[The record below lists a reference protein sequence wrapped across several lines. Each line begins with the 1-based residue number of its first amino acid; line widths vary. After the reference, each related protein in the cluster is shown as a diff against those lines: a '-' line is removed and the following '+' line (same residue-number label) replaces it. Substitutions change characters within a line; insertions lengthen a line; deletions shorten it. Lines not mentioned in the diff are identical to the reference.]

1 MKAKETKMQTAVIRK
16 LLTVAMLT
24 CLLPP
29 AFSQNWLKVNE
40 QNGST
45 TYIDSFTIREDKNLP
60 MVWMLSNYSSRSP
73 FGAMSSIAHTEF
85 DCMKNR
91 YRHIQSIGYSEPMG
105 EGKVTTIETP
115 SKQFGFGF
123 VSDWYPI
130 KPGSGLEPVLKTVCR

>member
-1 MKAKETKMQTAVIRK
+1 MRITANKK

-24 CLLPP
+24 FLLPP

-45 TYIDSFTIREDKNLP
+45 TYIDSLTIREDKSLP

-73 FGAMSSIAHTEF
+73 FGEMSSIAHTEF
-85 DCMKNR
+85 DCVESR
-91 YRHIQSIGYSEPMG
+91 YRSIKLIGYSEPMG

-115 SKQFGFGF
+115 SKQFGLGF
-123 VSDWYPI
+123 VSDWRSI
-130 KPGSGLEPVLKTVCR
+130 KPGNSLEPVLKTVCR

>member
-1 MKAKETKMQTAVIRK
+1 MQTTAIKK
-16 LLTVAMLT
+16 LLTVAVLT

-45 TYIDSFTIREDKNLP
+45 TYIDSFTIREDEKLP

-73 FGAMSSIAHTEF
+73 FGEMSSIAHREF
-85 DCMKNR
+85 DCMESR
-91 YRHIQSIGYSEPMG
+91 YRNIKLIGYSEPMG
-105 EGKVTTIETP
+105 KGKVTTIETP

-130 KPGSGLEPVLKTVCR
+130 KPGNTLELVLKTVCR